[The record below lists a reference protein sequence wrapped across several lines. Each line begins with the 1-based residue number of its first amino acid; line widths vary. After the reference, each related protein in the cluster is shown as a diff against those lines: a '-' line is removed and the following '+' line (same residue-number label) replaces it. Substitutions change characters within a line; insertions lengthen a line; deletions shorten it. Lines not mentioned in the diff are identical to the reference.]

1 MTYQDFK
8 QQNFKNAIAVANK
21 IYGYKTLDLT
31 NYETHVKEY
40 AEDICKGWYVEE
52 LMATYGSVQMGLQ
65 K

>member
-1 MTYQDFK
+1 MTYSDFK
-8 QQNFKNAIAVANK
+8 QQNFKNAVATANK

-52 LMATYGSVQMGLQ
+52 LMAHVGSLQ
-65 K
+65 E

>member
-8 QQNFKNAIAVANK
+8 QQNFKNAVAVANK

-52 LMATYGSVQMGLQ
+52 LMAHVGSIQE
-65 K
+65 